1 MVNHIDPAQSEERS
15 CSDDY
20 VHDCHQVPFSKPED
34 TKSFFFWLFVV
45 LGVPVLIIALIIY
58 ALFRWVF

>member
-1 MVNHIDPAQSEERS
+1 MVSQIDHAQSEERS

-20 VHDCHQVPFSKPED
+20 VHACHQVPFGKPED
-34 TKSFFFWLFVV
+34 TKPFFFWLFVV
-45 LGVPVLIIALIIY
+45 LGVPVMLIGLIIF